1 MSKTDTMYIAFTH
14 GGILPKSVTGGA
26 EERVPPHKAV
36 KVPRAYGQH
45 LVDDKFAY
53 VAEPPATPK
62 KKAAGENAEVAAI
75 EARLAALRKAAD
87 AATEQIDKDRLGAE
101 IATAEGELAALAST

>member
-26 EERVPPHKAV
+26 EEQVPPHKAV
-36 KVPRAYGQH
+36 KVPRTYGQH

-62 KKAAGENAEVAAI
+62 KKDAGKPEVAAI

-87 AATEQIDKDRLGAE
+87 AATEQVDKDRLGAE
-101 IATAEGELAALAST
+101 IATAEGELAALAAT